1 MSMKI
6 GEKAFK
12 ERIGEGLEDAV
23 MRGAVSSAQE
33 RLYKRRLT
41 ASEELGNW
49 EKWRELGEEIRQHTL
64 THLDDY
70 LYQLSES
77 VSARGGHV
85 FFAKTKEEASAYIQ
99 GVAQK
104 KAAKKVVK
112 SKSMV
117 TEEIEMNQ
125 ALEEIGC
132 ELVESDLGEYI
143 LQVDDHEP
151 PSHIVQDLP
160 FI

>member
-12 ERIGEGLEDAV
+12 ERIGDGLEDAV

-33 RLYKRRLT
+33 RLYKKKADCKRG
-41 ASEELGNW
+41 AWQLG

-85 FFAKTKEEASAYIQ
+85 FLRKQRKRHQHIFKTWHRRKQAKRSSNQ
-99 GVAQK
+99 NQWSQK
-104 KAAKKVVK
+104 K
-112 SKSMV
+112 SR
-117 TEEIEMNQ
+117 
-125 ALEEIGC
+125 
-132 ELVESDLGEYI
+132 
-143 LQVDDHEP
+143 
-151 PSHIVQDLP
+151 
-160 FI
+160 

>member
-12 ERIGEGLEDAV
+12 ERIGEGLEDKV

-33 RLYKRRLT
+33 RLYERRLA

-85 FFAKTKEEASAYIQ
+85 FLQKQRKRHRRIFNMWHRKRRPKRSLNQ
-99 GVAQK
+99 NQWSQK
-104 KAAKKVVK
+104 KLK
-112 SKSMV
+112 
-117 TEEIEMNQ
+117 
-125 ALEEIGC
+125 
-132 ELVESDLGEYI
+132 
-143 LQVDDHEP
+143 
-151 PSHIVQDLP
+151 
-160 FI
+160 

>member
-12 ERIGEGLEDAV
+12 ERIGDGLEDAV

-85 FFAKTKEEASAYIQ
+85 FLRKQRKRHQHIFKTWHRRKQAKRSSNQ
-99 GVAQK
+99 NQWSQK
-104 KAAKKVVK
+104 K
-112 SKSMV
+112 SR
-117 TEEIEMNQ
+117 
-125 ALEEIGC
+125 
-132 ELVESDLGEYI
+132 
-143 LQVDDHEP
+143 
-151 PSHIVQDLP
+151 
-160 FI
+160 